1 MSQSLTPEVIKTV
14 PKVLLHDHLDGGVRP
29 ATVAALAKEFGYNNL
44 PTTDP
49 IELAKWFRDTVLL
62 KVYGKIS
69 YLEFYGDDIWSF
81 FKIDKEWINSIHIQV
96 SNSEYELPK
105 QIDEILTHPEKFKV
119 HKGKKKLVNFKED
132 EVHQLVLKG
141 CFVGTEDSWHAI
153 ENLLK

>member
-1 MSQSLTPEVIKTV
+1 MRFRKLNFEELTSLE
-14 PKVLLHDHLDGGVRP
+14 
-29 ATVAALAKEFGYNNL
+29 KEFKEFLIVNHMHDEEWRTLNKDAPEKANL
-44 PTTDP
+44 LV
-49 IELAKWFRDTVLL
+49 EVFSDTVLL
-62 KVYGKIS
+62 KVYEKIS
-69 YLEFYGDDIWSF
+69 YLEFYEEDILSF

-96 SNSEYELPK
+96 SNSGYELPK

-119 HKGKKKLVNFKED
+119 YKGKKKLVNFKED

>member
-1 MSQSLTPEVIKTV
+1 MRFRKLNFEELTSLE
-14 PKVLLHDHLDGGVRP
+14 
-29 ATVAALAKEFGYNNL
+29 KEFKEFLIINHIHDEEWRNL
-44 PTTDP
+44 NKDAP
-49 IELAKWFRDTVLL
+49 EKVSALVEVFSDTVLL

-69 YLEFYGDDIWSF
+69 YLEFYGEDIWSF
-81 FKIDKEWINSIHIQV
+81 FQIDKEWINSIHIQV
-96 SNSEYELPK
+96 NNSRDELPK
-105 QIDEILTHPEKFKV
+105 QIHEILTNPEKFKV

>member
-1 MSQSLTPEVIKTV
+1 MRFRKLNFEELTSLE
-14 PKVLLHDHLDGGVRP
+14 
-29 ATVAALAKEFGYNNL
+29 KEFKEFLIINHIHDEEWRSLNKEAPEKVSAL
-44 PTTDP
+44 V
-49 IELAKWFRDTVLL
+49 EVFSDTVLL

-69 YLEFYGDDIWSF
+69 YLEFYGEDILSF

-96 SNSEYELPK
+96 SNSGYELPK
-105 QIDEILTHPEKFKV
+105 KIDEILTYPEKFKV